1 MPPCRTSDHLTT
13 YPLIVTFAAATLAA
27 LLLGAAVRRLAQA
40 IGAEVPPRP
49 DRWHDQP
56 TPTMGG
62 VAIALAVGVGAI
74 VVFWRPD
81 ARAAGPWFPVAVAA
95 AAMFGLGLVDD
106 RVQLSPLAKLV
117 GSLITGA
124 FLVFALGQTELG
136 GLQLGGTLLA
146 VVWFAGVCHAMNLLD
161 NMDGLATGVGLIA
174 AASLVLLEHAAL
186 GPVLT
191 GLLVALAGA
200 LLGFL
205 YWNRHRARL
214 FMGDCGSLFIGA
226 LLAGASLVPVFRT
239 GETLGA
245 PSLAAALILVTP
257 LFDTGFVLVLR
268 RLAGRPATRG
278 GTDHVSHRLVSLG
291 LSERSAVSI
300 LYLIGLMGAGVA
312 FALTRGS
319 QDVMLPLVALF
330 VVTLT
335 LLGVFLARVRAYNTQ
350 DFSAI
355 AQSSYAPLIKDLT
368 FRWHAGEVILD
379 LVLISACYYF
389 AYWLRFPDDQL
400 VHFLPFFGASLPAV
414 LGLKLASL
422 YASGLYRR
430 SWQTFGLRDLTAVL
444 RGVGMGSVLSVL
456 VAAYFYRMEGF
467 SRVVFLLD
475 AWLLTAAVVLTRGSF
490 RAMSMMAAVKSK
502 RSRRV
507 VVYGAGSFGQLLVR
521 ELRANTDWEMNPVA
535 FVDDDPAKAGT
546 WIDGV
551 PVEGTLE
558 ALESVLTKHNADE
571 VVLSSRSIDG
581 AREQW
586 ARDVTE
592 RTGRRCRRLRIEID

>member
-1 MPPCRTSDHLTT
+1 M
-13 YPLIVTFAAATLAA
+13 TFAAATLAA
-27 LLLGAAVRRLAQA
+27 LLLGAVVWRFAHVVGAV
-40 IGAEVPPRP
+40 VPPRP
-49 DRWHDQP
+49 DRWHDQS

-62 VAIALAVGVGAI
+62 VAIALATGLGTVCLLA
-74 VVFWRPD
+74 WPE
-81 ARAAGPWFPVAVAA
+81 ARVAGPWLWVALASL
-95 AAMFGLGLVDD
+95 AMWTVGLLDD
-106 RVQLSPLAKLV
+106 QVQLSPLAKLV
-117 GSLITGA
+117 ASLIIGA
-124 FLVFALGQTELG
+124 FLVFALGRTELG

-146 VVWFAGVCHAMNLLD
+146 IVWFAGVCHAVNLLD

-174 AASLVLLEHAAL
+174 AAALVLVMGPNL
-186 GPVLT
+186 GPVLS

-205 YWNRHRARL
+205 YWNRNRARL

-226 LLAGASLVPVFRT
+226 LLAGASLVPVFREGDALSGPALT
-239 GETLGA
+239 VV
-245 PSLAAALILVTP
+245 LILIAP
-257 LFDTGFVLVLR
+257 LFDTAFVLVLR

-278 GTDHVSHRLVSLG
+278 GTDHLSHRLASIG
-291 LSERSAVSI
+291 FSERSAVRI
-300 LYLIGLMGAGVA
+300 IYLIGLVGAAVA
-312 FALTRGS
+312 FALTIGS
-319 QDVMLPLVALF
+319 QDVMLPVVALF
-330 VVTLT
+330 GVTLT
-335 LLGVFLARVRAYNTQ
+335 LLGVYLARVRAYSTQ

-355 AQSSYAPLIKDLT
+355 AESTYAPLIKDLT
-368 FRWHAGEVILD
+368 FRWHAGEVLLD

-389 AYWLRFPDDQL
+389 AYWLRFPDEQL
-400 VHFLPFFGASLPAV
+400 DRFLPFFGASLPAV

-475 AWLLTAAVVLTRGSF
+475 ALLLTVAVVITRGSF
-490 RAMSMMAAVKSK
+490 RAMSMVAAVKSK
-502 RSRRV
+502 RSRRIV
-507 VVYGAGSFGQLLVR
+507 IYGAGAFGQLLVR
-521 ELRANTDWEMNPVA
+521 ELRANPGWELNPVA

-551 PVEGTLE
+551 PVEGALE

-571 VVLSSRSIDG
+571 VVVSSRSIAG
-581 AREQW
+581 PREQRAREI
-586 ARDVTE
+586 VE
-592 RTGRRCRRLRIEID
+592 RTGRRLRRLRIEID

>member
-1 MPPCRTSDHLTT
+1 M
-13 YPLIVTFAAATLAA
+13 TFAAATLAA

-49 DRWHDQP
+49 DRWHDKP

-62 VAIALAVGVGAI
+62 VAIGLAVLVGAV
-74 VVFWRPD
+74 VVFWGPE
-81 ARAAGPWFPVAVAA
+81 ARAAGPWVPVAAAA
-95 AAMFGLGLVDD
+95 AAMFGLGLLDD

-117 GSLITGA
+117 MSLITGA
-124 FLVFALGQTELG
+124 FLIFALGQTELS

-146 VVWFAGVCHAMNLLD
+146 VVWFAGVCHAVNLLD

-174 AASLVLLEHAAL
+174 SAGLVLLEYEAL

-200 LLGFL
+200 LLGFF
-205 YWNRHRARL
+205 YWNRNRARL

-226 LLAGASLVPVFRT
+226 LLAGASLVPVFRA

-245 PSLAAALILVTP
+245 PSLTAALILVTP

-291 LSERSAVSI
+291 LSERSAVSV
-300 LYLIGLMGAGVA
+300 LYLIGLVGAGVA

-319 QDVMLPLVALF
+319 QDVMLPLIALF

-355 AQSSYAPLIKDLT
+355 AQSTYAPLITDLT

-475 AWLLTAAVVLTRGSF
+475 ALLLTVAVVTTRGSF
-490 RAMSMMAAVKSK
+490 RAMSMVAAVKSK
-502 RSRRV
+502 RSRRIV
-507 VVYGAGSFGQLLVR
+507 IYGAGAFGQLMVR
-521 ELRANTDWEMNPVA
+521 ELRANPGWELNPVA

-546 WIDGV
+546 WVDGV
-551 PVEGTLE
+551 PVEGALE

-571 VVLSSRSIDG
+571 VVVSSRSIAG
-581 AREQW
+581 PREQRAREI
-586 ARDVTE
+586 VE
-592 RTGRRCRRLRIEID
+592 RTGRRLRRLRIEID